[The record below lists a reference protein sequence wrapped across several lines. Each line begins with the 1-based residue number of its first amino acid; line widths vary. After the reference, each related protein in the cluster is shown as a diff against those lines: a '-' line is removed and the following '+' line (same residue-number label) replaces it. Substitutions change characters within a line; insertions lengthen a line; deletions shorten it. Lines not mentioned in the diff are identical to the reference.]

1 MQGRRHTHRYP
12 GGRLVKTRFEPRSA
26 ASVDPLGKVESA
38 LCLVGQALDISF
50 GQPVAALC

>member
-1 MQGRRHTHRYP
+1 MQGRRHTHGYP